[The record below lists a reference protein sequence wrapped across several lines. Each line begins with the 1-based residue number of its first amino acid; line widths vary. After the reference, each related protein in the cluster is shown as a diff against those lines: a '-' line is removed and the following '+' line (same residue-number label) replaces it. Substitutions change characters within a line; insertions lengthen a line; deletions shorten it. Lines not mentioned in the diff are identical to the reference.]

1 MIKAHT
7 EWTTEEL
14 LKQEQVNFS
23 AHIALILDYLQQQ
36 GLSVDDFI
44 RYIGDKAVLG
54 WKRTATDVADFMN
67 GILLNVRSNG
77 GRVLDIYIDNT
88 HANATVTELLDMNV
102 VQYYSV
108 APNIADCFWNKY
120 VPIAEA
126 LGMRFTWERT
136 ENRTYVIKIVKDP
149 GTLI

>member
-7 EWTTEEL
+7 QWTTEEL

-23 AHIALILDYLQQQ
+23 AHIALILDYLQIR

-44 RYIGDKAVLG
+44 HYIGEKAVPG
-54 WKRTATDVADFMN
+54 WKHTTTNVADFMN

-77 GRVLDIYIDNT
+77 GQVLDIYIDNT
-88 HANATVTELLDMNV
+88 HANATVTELLDMDV
-102 VQYYSV
+102 VRYYSI
-108 APNIADCFWNKY
+108 APNIADSFWNKY
-120 VPIAEA
+120 LPIADA

-136 ENRTYVIKIVKDP
+136 ENQTYIIKIVKDP
-149 GTLI
+149 GSLI